1 MGRVGEIESM
11 SKNVYFIYDVVR
23 LDEKYLINEFKSRDI
38 NLKLVNAENEILQIS
53 DLRLEGVGFI
63 RTISQTRALISSYIY
78 ETLGCTSINNFKS
91 MIIGGNKLFTLMLLR
106 KYGVPIPETYI
117 TFSKEKALELAQK
130 LEKPLIVKPIQGSWG
145 RFVSLIN
152 SAEELELLIKHR
164 EVMDNPLM
172 KIFMIQEYVR
182 KPDRDLR
189 IIVVND
195 QVVAGIYR
203 YSTSDWRTN
212 TARGGI
218 AKPLRIDLEI
228 EEISVKASK
237 IVGTDYAGVD
247 LIESKDGYKVLEVN
261 VVPEFKNVMK
271 ATGVNVAKHVVDMVI
286 DKLKK

>member
-1 MGRVGEIESM
+1 M
-11 SKNVYFIYDVVR
+11 SKSIYFIYDVIR
-23 LDEKYLINEFKSRDI
+23 LDEKYLINEFKSRSID
-38 NLKLVNAENEILQIS
+38 LKLVNAENEVLQIN
-53 DLRLEGVGFI
+53 DLRLDGIGFI

-78 ETLGCTSINNFKS
+78 ETLGCISINNFKS
-91 MIIGGNKLFTLMLLR
+91 MIIGENKLFTLMLLR
-106 KYGVPIPETYI
+106 KYGIPIPETYI

-152 SAEELELLIKHR
+152 SVEELELLIKHR

-172 KIFMIQEYVR
+172 KIFMIQEYVK

-203 YSTSDWRTN
+203 YSTNDWRTN

-218 AKPLRIDLEI
+218 AKPLKIDLEI

-271 ATGVNVAKHVVDMVI
+271 ATGVNVAKYIVDMVI
-286 DKLKK
+286 DKLKR